1 MVRMEYFGPFFCMHS
16 SSSFFDWLLDGLA
29 AVSLVGIWPR
39 FIEPFLLF
47 TTELTLF
54 LPNLPVELEG
64 LKLLQFSDLHWHHS
78 FSRRFAKKI
87 FSKIRSL
94 QPDLIVFTGD
104 FLCRSQLQDPQELC
118 SLLQSCSAPLGC
130 FAVLGNH
137 DYARYVSVDSMGRYA
152 EIDTAPSSHTKRGWK
167 SLFLA
172 PMPPTGASMPHLQ
185 HIPPHPELVEL
196 LQDTPF
202 RLLRNE
208 TIAVQ
213 KGSKKIQI
221 TGLEE
226 YSLGR
231 LSPETAFE
239 GYDPDCPGIVL
250 CHNPDAFPLLHN
262 YPGDLLLA
270 GHTHGAQ
277 LNLPLLRQR
286 FLKLENPQW
295 RRSLHRIGHPW
306 AYINRGIGGLPPLRC
321 FSPPELTLFH
331 LQRQKIQGDQ

>member
-1 MVRMEYFGPFFCMHS
+1 MYS
-16 SSSFFDWLLDGLA
+16 SYSLSDWLLDGLA
-29 AVSLVGIWPR
+29 VLSLVGIWPR

-47 TTELTLF
+47 TTELTLPI
-54 LPNLPVELEG
+54 PNLPVEIEG

-87 FSKIRSL
+87 FAKIRSL

-104 FLCRSQLQDPQELC
+104 FLFRSQLQDPKELR
-118 SLLQSCSAPLGC
+118 SFLQSCSAPLGC

-137 DYARYVSVDSMGRYA
+137 DYTRYVSVDPVGRYA
-152 EIDTAPSSHTKRGWK
+152 EVDTTPSHTKRGWK
-167 SLFLA
+167 SLFSA
-172 PMPPTGASMPHLQ
+172 PIPPTGVSMPHLNQ
-185 HIPPHPELVEL
+185 IPPHPDLVQL
-196 LQDTPF
+196 LQETPF

-208 TIAVQ
+208 TISIQ
-213 KGSKKIQI
+213 KGPQKIQI

-231 LSPETAFE
+231 SAPQTAFQ
-239 GYDPDCPGIVL
+239 GYDPHCPGIVL
-250 CHNPDAFPLLHN
+250 CHNPDAFLLLCN

-277 LNLPLLRQR
+277 LNIPLIRQR

-295 RRSLHRIGHPW
+295 RRSLHRIHNQW
-306 AYINRGIGGLPPLRC
+306 AYINRGIGGLPTLRC

-331 LQRQKIQGDQ
+331 LQRQKIRKEI